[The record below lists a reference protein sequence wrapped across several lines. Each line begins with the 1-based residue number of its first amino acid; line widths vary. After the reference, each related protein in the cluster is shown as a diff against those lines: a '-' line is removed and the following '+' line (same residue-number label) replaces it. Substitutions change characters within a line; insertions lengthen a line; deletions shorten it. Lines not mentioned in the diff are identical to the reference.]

1 MLKKLEVLEDKYRDL
16 NEKISNP
23 EIINDQKNWQNS

>member
-23 EIINDQKNWQNS
+23 EIINDQKLGKNS